1 MNCSKRLYYFTRG
14 LALLLVMSVLVLI
27 GSAANPPVVSIPA
40 NIAAGP
46 GSTVIVPINITGV
59 VGAGI
64 GAYGVRLDYD
74 AAVLSS
80 PTVVTTGTLSEGKTV
95 QTFAPPSDGI
105 GKFSAGIGFGFNP
118 TADGI
123 LVKVQ
128 FNVNANFTGTSP
140 ITIVGDN
147 VKSVLSAA
155 DFTLITTTFTDGSV
169 KAIDAAGPVTSNVAV
184 TANDIPLGT
193 ASINLTAQVDD
204 STTGKN
210 NIQAAE
216 YFVDTQGANGA
227 GIAMSASDGSFSSMT
242 ENVQAAVNTS
252 TWTIGNHTLYL
263 HGQDSENNW
272 GAAQSITVSVYQAP
286 VAPVLTDQAASISN
300 NRPAFTWAAVTG
312 ATYDLQVATSAD
324 FLSGIVVNQTG
335 IVVTNY
341 TPTTA
346 LTDGNYY
353 WRVRA
358 VDAQSHAGAWATGTV
373 FALDTTPPAAVT
385 GLAVTQLAT
394 GNLRID
400 WTNPTLD
407 FAGVIVV
414 AATNAAPALAPA
426 NGTTYTVGSDGV
438 VAVGAV
444 NTYTDILAHGIH
456 RYYKVFAYDSLK
468 NYSPAASID
477 ATSADSTPPA
487 MPTGFTANP
496 GDTKVTLSW
505 TNPADSDFAK
515 VLILYRQGTAP
526 AGVPAVDTTYAAND
540 VIGDATVGYVGSA
553 QTAVISGL
561 ANNSAYSFAIFSY
574 DERPNYSAAAT
585 AGATPIPFGIT
596 APNLPTD
603 IRVGEQLVFTGTG
616 GSGSYSWTFTLGAPA
631 TVNGNN
637 ITWTAPATLAASPT
651 AVTVTVKDANN
662 TQVTASG
669 SINVYV
675 LPDPVVT
682 NQPATTGNNKPTLAW
697 NAATNATLYDLQIAT
712 DVNFANIV
720 AAPTGLTTLNYTP
733 AASLA
738 DSTYYWRVSAIDAQN
753 HRSGWVAGTA
763 FTVDTTPPAA
773 VNGLT
778 ATPQASGNILVAWT
792 NPAADFS
799 GVVVVAATDAA
810 PALAPVNGT
819 TYVVGQNGVVALG
832 SANNYTDIL
841 ANGIHRYYKVYAY
854 DSVKNYAVA
863 AAQDAVSADTAP
875 PAAVTGLTANAGNA
889 QVTLSWTNP
898 ADSDFAG
905 VIVLVK
911 TAASLAVPVA
921 GTSYALNASVA
932 GDAGTTVAYKGN
944 AANAVITGLTNNTK
958 YYFAVYAYDERPNY
972 AATAA
977 TVDAIPGPPVISTPA
992 LPADVHVGGQLTFT
1006 ATSGTGSYSWTVT
1019 AGTLSASTGASVTWT
1034 APATVNSAPTPV
1046 TVRVTDPT
1054 TSLYVEGTVNVYPNV
1069 VVSDKPATALVVQS
1083 GASSVAFHAAGGD
1096 SSYTWTVKNAAG
1108 TVVGT
1113 PQPGGSFVFNA
1124 PTSGAFAGEYTI
1136 EAADSRGSKDSFKVQ
1151 VPFTLDPATKTFRKD
1166 VPQTF
1171 TIGGAVGTY
1180 TWDMMTKATDGSF
1193 TKVPS
1198 ANMADYGTWAA
1209 DPADLNN
1216 TAKNRLT
1223 PSGALTTAKTFY
1235 LKITIA
1241 ADSDLT
1247 ADNGLN
1253 AQTFGPF
1260 QIIPVSTYTANVK
1273 KSDGTALAGAV
1284 VSVNL
1289 AGQAAVTTG
1298 TDGKA
1303 AFALPDG
1310 GKYAYAVKLANYID
1324 QTLSSAE
1331 KSFTLTMIAADAA
1344 KAIKGTVVAQA
1355 GAKVTAYQPASLA
1368 TQYETTAAA
1377 NGTYTINLPSAAAAT
1392 GWTVV
1397 AAKTGFVTGKLTN
1410 VSAGAATVD
1419 FNLVALTGVAPDVD
1433 SAGGSVP
1440 LNDLSGLT
1448 TVGNVLVPAGGLTKD
1463 ATFVILSSAVTANSF
1478 TKASPGYVYDIK
1490 AQDSSNADLSAADIK
1505 RIIITL
1511 PIDITVVK
1519 PGDLENNLYS
1529 IYYAKTVAD
1538 MVAGKVTAVPFGN
1551 IISTDY
1557 VGTDG
1562 KVGSVTFF
1570 VDHLT
1575 VFGVGVGAGIED
1587 DSDSRCFIA
1596 TAAYGSYLEGHV
1608 QVLRN
1613 FRDAFLLTNKLGQA
1627 FVSFYYRNS
1636 PPVANFIAKHDTLRA
1651 LARAALTPLVA
1662 FSYLSLY
1669 ATMAQKL
1676 MLMLF
1681 FTAFILGACMIVR
1694 RTRRLS

>member
-1 MNCSKRLYYFTRG
+1 MNERKGSRRSWGFAMLFVAMFAVFAFAVPPLPQSYYGTVTDANG
-14 LALLLVMSVLVLI
+14 NALGNATLTVKLNN
-27 GSAANPPVVSIPA
+27 SATVATISDG
-40 NIAAGP
+40 AAG
-46 GSTVIVPINITGV
+46 
-59 VGAGI
+59 GA
-64 GAYGVRLDYD
+64 V
-74 AAVLSS
+74 
-80 PTVVTTGTLSEGKTV
+80 
-95 QTFAPPSDGI
+95 
-105 GKFSAGIGFGFNP
+105 
-118 TADGI
+118 
-123 LVKVQ
+123 
-128 FNVNANFTGTSP
+128 GTSATTLNTP
-140 ITIVGDN
+140 PDVGLYSFDFIMLDVGPPAVAGAQAGDVVHIFIN
-147 VKSVLSAA
+147 GVEAA
-155 DFTLITTTFTDGSV
+155 ETRSGSV
-169 KAIDAAGPVTSNVAV
+169 VVAAGTVTPLDLSLPDSTGPTTSNVQ
-184 TANDIPLGT
+184 ANGSAPLDIPLGT
-193 ASINLTAQVDD
+193 TSLTLTAVLTDVG
-204 STTGKN
+204 SGGKN
-210 NIQAAE
+210 IAAAE
-216 YFVDTQGANGA
+216 YFVGNAGTSGTGA
-227 GIAMSASDGSFSSMT
+227 AMTASDSSFNSST
-242 ENVQAAVNTS
+242 ENVTATVNTS
-252 TWTIGNHTLYL
+252 TFTVAASPYTINV
-263 HGQDSENNW
+263 HGQDAPGNW
-272 GAAQSITVSVYQAP
+272 GATASVTINVYQAP

-300 NRPAFTWAAVTG
+300 NKPAFTWAAVTG
-312 ATYDLQVATSAD
+312 ATYDLQVATSSD
-324 FLSGIVVNQTG
+324 FLSGIIVNQTG
-335 IVVTNY
+335 ITTTGY

-394 GNLRID
+394 GNLKID

-407 FAGVIVV
+407 FTGVIVV
-414 AATNAAPALAPA
+414 AATDAAPVLAPA

-444 NTYTDILAHGIH
+444 NTYTEILAHGIH

-487 MPTGFTANP
+487 VPTGFTANP
-496 GDTKVTLSW
+496 GDAKVTLSW
-505 TNPADSDFAK
+505 TNPADGDFAK
-515 VLILYRQGTAP
+515 VLILYRQGAAP
-526 AGVPAVDTTYAAND
+526 AGAPAVDTAYAAND
-540 VIGDATVGYVGSA
+540 VIGDATVGYVGNA

-561 ANNSAYSFAIFSY
+561 TNNSAYSFAIFSY
-574 DERPNYSAAAT
+574 DERPNYSAALT
-585 AGATPIPFGIT
+585 AAATPIPFGIT

-603 IRVGEQLVFTGTG
+603 VRVGEQLVFTGTG
-616 GSGSYSWTFTLGAPA
+616 GSGSYSWTFTLGTPA
-631 TVNGNN
+631 AVNGNN
-637 ITWTAPATLAASPT
+637 IAWTAPATLTASPT

-662 TQVTASG
+662 ALVTASG
-669 SINVYV
+669 TVNVYV

-682 NQPATTGNNKPTLAW
+682 NQPATTGNNKPTLVW

-712 DVNFANIV
+712 DANFANIV

-738 DSTYYWRVSAIDAQN
+738 DGTYYWRVSAIDAQN
-753 HRSGWVAGTA
+753 HRSGWVVGTA
-763 FTVDTTPPAA
+763 FTVDTVAPAA
-773 VNGLT
+773 VTGLT

-792 NPAADFS
+792 NPEADFA
-799 GVVVVAATDAA
+799 GVIVVAATDAA
-810 PALAPVNGT
+810 PALTPVNGT

-832 SANNYTDIL
+832 SANNYNDIL

-863 AAQDAVSADTAP
+863 ATQDAVSADTTP

-889 QVTLSWTNP
+889 QVTLNWTNP
-898 ADSDFAG
+898 TDSDFAG

-932 GDAGTTVAYKGN
+932 GDTGTTVAYKGN
-944 AANAVITGLTNNTK
+944 AATAVITGLTNNTK

-1034 APATVNSAPTPV
+1034 APATVNSAPTTV

-1054 TSLYVEGTVNVYPNV
+1054 TSLYVEGTVNVYPSV
-1069 VVSDKPATALVVQS
+1069 VVSDKPATVPVVLS
-1083 GASSVAFHAAGGD
+1083 GASSAAFHAADGD
-1096 SSYTWTVKNAAG
+1096 GSYTWTVKNAAG
-1108 TVVGT
+1108 AVVGT
-1113 PQPGGSFVFNA
+1113 PQTGASFVFNA

-1151 VPFTLDPATKTFRKD
+1151 VPFTLDPLTKTFRKD

-1171 TIGGAVGTY
+1171 TIGGAAGTY
-1180 TWDMMTKATDGSF
+1180 TWDMMTKAADGSF

-1198 ANMADYGTWAA
+1198 ANMADYGTWGA
-1209 DPADLNN
+1209 DPADINN

-1241 ADSDLT
+1241 DDSDLT
-1247 ADNGLN
+1247 AGNGLN

-1260 QIIPVSTYTANVK
+1260 QIIPVSTYTVNVK
-1273 KSDGTALAGAV
+1273 KNDGTALAGAV

-1331 KSFTLTMIAADAA
+1331 KSFTLTLTAADAA
-1344 KAIKGTVVAQA
+1344 KAIKGTVAPA

-1368 TQYETTAAA
+1368 TQYETTAAD

-1419 FNLVALTGVAPDVD
+1419 FNLAVLTGVAPDVD
-1433 SAGGSVP
+1433 AAGGYVP
-1440 LNDLSGLT
+1440 LTDLSGLT
-1448 TVGNVLVPAGGLTKD
+1448 TVGNVLVPAGGLAKD
-1463 ATFVILSSAVTANSF
+1463 AMIIVVSNAVAANSF

-1490 AQDSSNADLSAADIK
+1490 ARDSSNADLPAADIK

-1519 PGDLENNLYS
+1519 PGDLESNRYS

-1538 MVAGKVTAVPFGN
+1538 MIAGKVTAVPVGN

-1557 VGTDG
+1557 VGADG

-1575 VFGVGVGAGIED
+1575 VFGVGVGSGVEED

-1596 TAAYGSYLEGHV
+1596 TAAYGSYLERHV

-1636 PPVANFIAKHDTLRA
+1636 PPVADFIAKHDTLRA

-1662 FSYLSLY
+1662 FGYVSLY
-1669 ATMAQKL
+1669 ATTAQKL

-1681 FTAFILGACMIVR
+1681 FTAFVVGLCMIVR